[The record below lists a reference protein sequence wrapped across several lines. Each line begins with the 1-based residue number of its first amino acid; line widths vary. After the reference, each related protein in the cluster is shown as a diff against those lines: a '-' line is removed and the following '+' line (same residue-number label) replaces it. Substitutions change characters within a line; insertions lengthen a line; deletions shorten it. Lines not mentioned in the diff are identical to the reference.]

1 MNSFDPF
8 AAAPAPSASPESA
21 SFPASNPF
29 DSFAPN
35 PPNGRS
41 NDRQRSARS
50 VMSNGSKFLSAN
62 KTTTSSAPPSLGT
75 PNHRRV
81 VPYKGPIATLQSSWD
96 PTLAIACS
104 SAPQSLWTNNGN
116 GSSTY
121 LLVKLNTSACV
132 SGASV
137 ESVLKWN
144 KLQQKN
150 NNSMT
155 QELGGFDTLTLAEGD
170 VSAAPSPTSS
180 SYASSD
186 QYPGKQLGGA
196 KKVGVGGFLKNLSS
210 KANTAIANS
219 VTQIAIKADKGR
231 NPDEVCSSLHYCSG
245 HNISAVNA
253 AMGSALHIYE
263 ASHLRDVCLSKTE
276 WMPLP
281 SSVSGAVDANRG
293 VDESEGL
300 FNLPLHLPDLN
311 FLSSCAAGSNGPG
324 VPGNEN
330 GVRLVIRLY
339 IRSSA
344 AFLKAVANTGLKR
357 EYCVGEA
364 VVLLESILHLVN
376 RGVESNA
383 TGFGTTV
390 GGFSLPFTAGML
402 ADPAFTASDL
412 GGDGNSP
419 AALKLL
425 ATTRIKFNS
434 PCSLGWTLC
443 ESVSSFPDKSQS
455 MNWVRMFNMPL
466 DQGYVFPIAHHHYL
480 LGKNCNASSLLL
492 CNERAVESTVVLPLA
507 TACSR
512 LFSAS
517 VTKSKQLA
525 TMAALK
531 NRRREAVYLPE
542 DESKSRLIE
551 AALREG
557 CAEVEIGIVALVMLG
572 ESDGAPYLSVCGIPG
587 TESIPTVSTSLSF
600 QPPNCIF
607 EEGLG
612 RGSLPLLDETA
623 GRAYVQNSE
632 GTGPKEAVTV
642 TFCPR
647 ILTGMDDLLPGVAGT
662 RPNGKYVG
670 SVRFEVKTTSYESG
684 IVDTIGST
692 MMGGTSVEG
701 TINLDSYIDTTMSSH
716 EKSPVMVP
724 AIDANSGRR
733 LGTFVVLL
741 RVKNLLIDNHVQ
753 EMSDASSAAGL
764 VSVVGLDTLTEELGL
779 GPFVDSDAPPSS
791 ASDDATGVR
800 RRQVATMGSFLTTR
814 YLNRHT
820 SEDRSKDASTFSERY
835 SHYSS
840 SIKSAFSPDVT
851 VENDEN
857 VELCH
862 RRLPRA
868 FRPSSSRGNDSLTG
882 IPFNVHVQSLALSV
896 ITEGQPSRPVGVTSS
911 VTHGA
916 PADHSRGFGVAL
928 HGEDAKEENAPKGG
942 LRRLESKRIEIAKE
956 LEETVNCLIGA
967 VGDHFKSRA
976 QIAAARQQAGAK
988 NSRHIPP
995 NLPSIIHHRKKA
1007 IECAQRL
1014 HSLTWEV
1021 AVRRANCFSQ
1031 ALGIAVTSFL
1041 ASISDGGPAWRG
1053 YADVWAKHG
1062 FLLTFEGLLS
1072 AVGKELGM
1080 IEDAAVAIAMLRMVN
1095 VVLVS
1100 DSHVPT
1106 NECSAPQRIPVP
1118 HSPYV
1123 RWVHLIYVTPHGSH
1137 SKTQYRLEIGMDPS
1151 YYLSRVP
1158 EPLKNGTAVR
1168 FFPILFQMGV
1178 DFRQWGANAG
1188 RDVQRQLKDKAANK
1202 SAGDLQ
1208 AEQQLQTADSDEMG
1222 ELTGNCS
1229 LLDDG
1234 DEDDDGGV
1242 ADNEILFNLNVEGYR
1257 KLNSYAHSVQPASA
1271 TINGTAPLF
1280 ELSQSQPLPLHP
1292 SMIMLS
1298 EAIKSSASRMEHS
1311 VLDRAASLT
1320 QNLGGGST
1328 VFCKSGKDRTASEF
1342 TEIGNVTLYGA
1353 LTLHIFAHYE
1363 NKVEVTFK
1371 QAQYVQR
1378 FLDRRSQNTALED
1391 THVSNE
1397 NVFAKSTLMRIHGNR
1412 IPVCEKNAGEVRYPR
1427 HCEIIN

>member
-1 MNSFDPF
+1 MDSFDPF
-8 AAAPAPSASPESA
+8 AAAPAPSAPSES
-21 SFPASNPF
+21 SSLPASNPF
-29 DSFAPN
+29 DSFAPI
-35 PPNGRS
+35 PPAPNAQSRSS
-41 NDRQRSARS
+41 NDWQRSARS

-62 KTTTSSAPPSLGT
+62 KATTSSASPSLGST
-75 PNHRRV
+75 PKYRRV
-81 VPYKGPIATLQSSWD
+81 VPYKGPISTLQSNWD
-96 PTLAIACS
+96 PTLSIASS

-121 LLVKLNTSACV
+121 LLVKLSRSACV

-155 QELGGFDTLTLAEGD
+155 QELVGFDTLSLAEGD
-170 VSAAPSPTSS
+170 LSAAPPTN
-180 SYASSD
+180 ASSHASSE

-231 NPDEVCSSLHYCSG
+231 NPDEVCASLHYCSG
-245 HNISAVNA
+245 HNISVVNA
-253 AMGSALHIYE
+253 AMGNALHIYE

-281 SSVSGAVDANRG
+281 SVSGAVDENRG

-390 GGFSLPFTAGML
+390 GSQDRVGGFSLPFTAGML
-402 ADPAFTASDL
+402 ADPAFAASDL
-412 GGDGNSP
+412 GGSGDSP

-434 PCSLGWTLC
+434 PCSLGWSLC
-443 ESVSSFPDKSQS
+443 ESVSSFPDISQS
-455 MNWVRMFNMPL
+455 MNWARMFNMPL

-480 LGKNCNASSLLL
+480 LGGNGNAGSLLL

-507 TACSR
+507 TACSQ

-517 VTKSKQLA
+517 IMKSKQLA

-542 DESKSRLIE
+542 DESKPRLIE

-572 ESDGAPYLSVCGIPG
+572 ESDSAPYLSVCGIPG
-587 TESIPTVSTSLSF
+587 TESIPTVSTSVSF

-612 RGSLPLLDETA
+612 RGSLPLLDEAA
-623 GRAYVQNSE
+623 GRTYVQNSE
-632 GTGPKEAVTV
+632 GAGPKEAVTV

-647 ILTGMDDLLPGVAGT
+647 IFTGMDVLLPGIAGT

-670 SVRFEVKTTSYESG
+670 SVRFEVKTTSYENG
-684 IVDTIGST
+684 MPIDTIGST

-701 TINLDSYIDTTMSSH
+701 TINLDSYVDTTMSSH

-741 RVKNLLIDNHVQ
+741 RVKNLLVDNHVQ
-753 EMSDASSAAGL
+753 ELSDASSAAGL

-779 GPFVDSDAPPSS
+779 GPFVDSDAPPLS

-814 YLNRHT
+814 YLNHHA

-835 SHYSS
+835 SHYSN
-840 SIKSAFSPDVT
+840 SIMSAFSSDVT

-857 VELCH
+857 VELVH

-868 FRPSSSRGNDSLTG
+868 FRPSSSRGDDSLTG
-882 IPFNVHVQSLALSV
+882 IGFNVHVQSLALSI

-928 HGEDAKEENAPKGG
+928 NGEDVKEETAPKGG

-956 LEETVNCLIGA
+956 LDDTVNCLIGA

-995 NLPSIIHHRKKA
+995 NMPTIIHHRKKA

-1031 ALGIAVTSFL
+1031 ALGIAVTSYL

-1100 DSHVPT
+1100 DTHVPT
-1106 NECSAPQRIPVP
+1106 NGCSAPQRIPVP

-1123 RWVHLIYVTPHGSH
+1123 RWVHLVYATPHGSH
-1137 SKTQYRLEIGMDPS
+1137 SKMQYRLEIGMDPS

-1158 EPLKNGTAVR
+1158 DPLKNGTAVR

-1202 SAGDLQ
+1202 SANDLQ

-1222 ELTGNCS
+1222 EPTGNCS

-1257 KLNSYAHSVQPASA
+1257 KLNSYAHSVQPAGA
-1271 TINGTAPLF
+1271 TINGAAPLF

-1292 SMIMLS
+1292 SMVMLS
-1298 EAIKSSASRMEHS
+1298 EAIKASASRMEHG

-1342 TEIGNVTLYGA
+1342 TAIDIVTNCCHSRPSY
-1353 LTLHIFAHYE
+1353 Y
-1363 NKVEVTFK
+1363 
-1371 QAQYVQR
+1371 
-1378 FLDRRSQNTALED
+1378 
-1391 THVSNE
+1391 
-1397 NVFAKSTLMRIHGNR
+1397 
-1412 IPVCEKNAGEVRYPR
+1412 CPR
-1427 HCEIIN
+1427 K

>member
-1 MNSFDPF
+1 VKLN
-8 AAAPAPSASPESA
+8 
-21 SFPASNPF
+21 
-29 DSFAPN
+29 
-35 PPNGRS
+35 
-41 NDRQRSARS
+41 RSAR
-50 VMSNGSKFLSAN
+50 
-62 KTTTSSAPPSLGT
+62 
-75 PNHRRV
+75 
-81 VPYKGPIATLQSSWD
+81 
-96 PTLAIACS
+96 
-104 SAPQSLWTNNGN
+104 
-116 GSSTY
+116 
-121 LLVKLNTSACV
+121 V

-155 QELGGFDTLTLAEGD
+155 QELGGFDTLSLAEGD
-170 VSAAPSPTSS
+170 VSTAPSTTSS

-186 QYPGKQLGGA
+186 QYPGKQLGGS

-245 HNISAVNA
+245 HNISVVNA
-253 AMGSALHIYE
+253 AMGNALNLYE
-263 ASHLRDVCLSKTE
+263 ASQLRDVCLSKTE

-281 SSVSGAVDANRG
+281 SSVSSAYDASVG
-293 VDESEGL
+293 VDEGEGL
-300 FNLPLHLPDLN
+300 FNIPLHLPDLN

-376 RGVESNA
+376 QGVEGNA
-383 TGFGTTV
+383 TGFGTTVGHQDRV

-412 GGDGNSP
+412 GGDDGSP

-434 PCSLGWTLC
+434 PCSQGWTLC
-443 ESVSSFPDKSQS
+443 ESVSSFPDKSDS
-455 MNWVRMFNMPL
+455 MNWIRMFNMPL
-466 DQGYVFPIAHHHYL
+466 DQGYAFPIAHHHYL
-480 LGKNCNASSLLL
+480 LGGDSNASSLLL

-512 LFSAS
+512 MFAAAT
-517 VTKSKQLA
+517 TKSRQLA
-525 TMAALK
+525 NMAALK

-557 CAEVEIGIVALVMLG
+557 CAEVEIGVVALVMLG
-572 ESDGAPYLSVCGIPG
+572 ESDSAPYLSVCGIPG

-612 RGSLPLLDETA
+612 RGSLPLLDEAA
-623 GRAYVQNSE
+623 GRAYIQNTE
-632 GTGPKEAVTV
+632 GTGPKEAVAV

-670 SVRFEVKTTSYESG
+670 SVRFEVKTTSYEDGMSTFP
-684 IVDTIGST
+684 VDTIGST
-692 MMGGTSVEG
+692 MMGGTAVEG
-701 TINLDSYIDTTMSSH
+701 TIDLDSYIDTTMSSH

-741 RVKNLLIDNHVQ
+741 RVKNLLVDNHVQ
-753 EMSDASSAAGL
+753 ETRDASSAAGL

-779 GPFVDSDAPPSS
+779 GPFVDCDVPPLS
-791 ASDDATGVR
+791 ASNDATGVR

-835 SHYSS
+835 SQYSN
-840 SIKSAFSPDVT
+840 SIMSAFSSDVT
-851 VENDEN
+851 VEDDEN

-862 RRLPRA
+862 RRVPRA
-868 FRPSSSRGNDSLTG
+868 FRPSSSRGDDSLTG
-882 IPFNVHVQSLALSV
+882 IGFNVHVQSFALSV

-928 HGEDAKEENAPKGG
+928 KGEEVKEETAPKGG
-942 LRRLESKRIEIAKE
+942 LRRLESKRAEIAKE
-956 LEETVNCLIGA
+956 LEDTVNGLIGA
-967 VGDHFKSRA
+967 VGDHFKGRA

-995 NLPSIIHHRKKA
+995 NRPSIIHHRKKA

-1031 ALGIAVTSFL
+1031 ALGIAVTSYL

-1053 YADVWAKHG
+1053 HADVWAKHG
-1062 FLLTFEGLLS
+1062 FLVTFEGLLS

-1080 IEDAAVAIAMLRMVN
+1080 IEDAAVAITMLRMVD

-1100 DSHVPT
+1100 DSQAPIDLG
-1106 NECSAPQRIPVP
+1106 SAPQRIPVP

-1123 RWVHLIYVTPHGSH
+1123 RWVHIYVTPNGSH
-1137 SKTQYRLEIGMDPS
+1137 SKTQYRLEIGLDPN
-1151 YYLSRVP
+1151 YYRSRVP
-1158 EPLKNGTAVR
+1158 DPLKNGTAVR

-1208 AEQQLQTADSDEMG
+1208 AEQQLQMADSDEMG
-1222 ELTGNCS
+1222 EPTGNCS

-1257 KLNSYAHSVQPASA
+1257 KLNSYAHSVQPAGA
-1271 TINGTAPLF
+1271 TANGTAPLF

-1298 EAIKSSASRMEHS
+1298 EAIKASAGRMEHS

-1320 QNLGGGST
+1320 QNMGGGST
-1328 VFCKSGKDRTASEF
+1328 VFCKSGKDRTASEL
-1342 TEIGNVTLYGA
+1342 TEIGNVT
-1353 LTLHIFAHYE
+1353 I
-1363 NKVEVTFK
+1363 
-1371 QAQYVQR
+1371 
-1378 FLDRRSQNTALED
+1378 
-1391 THVSNE
+1391 
-1397 NVFAKSTLMRIHGNR
+1397 
-1412 IPVCEKNAGEVRYPR
+1412 
-1427 HCEIIN
+1427 